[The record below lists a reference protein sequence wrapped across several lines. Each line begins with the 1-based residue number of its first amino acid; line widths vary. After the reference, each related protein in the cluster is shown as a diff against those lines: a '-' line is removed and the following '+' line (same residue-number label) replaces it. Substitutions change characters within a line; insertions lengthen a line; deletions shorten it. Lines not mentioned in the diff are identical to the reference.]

1 MEGLTLGL
9 GIIRLELMT
18 STMSRWH
25 STAELYPFPT
35 FIWKENW
42 LMNNNL
48 PKGRE
53 TQHHYPTIFSRTTWR
68 QTFLLFTLLRK
79 ERMRKIGYY
88 SEWIL
93 SKIGFP
99 TDLNHNIWSRKISNI
114 LPISI
119 KQVWHEHVK
128 YFVKHIWSD
137 LALVRAERTKDWLE
151 EQGEQDRVK
160 IIQRWYGSK
169 IYSCTQDIT
178 VFEK

>member
-35 FIWKENW
+35 LIWKENW

-53 TQHHYPTIFSRTTWR
+53 TQHNYPTILSRTTWS

-79 ERMRKIGYY
+79 KIGAY

-93 SKIGFP
+93 SKVVFP
-99 TDLNHNIWSRKISNI
+99 TDSNHNIWSRKISNI
-114 LPISI
+114 LPILI
-119 KQVWHEHVK
+119 KQVLHELESACLIRSSTSA
-128 YFVKHIWSD
+128 YGKHSI
-137 LALVRAERTKDWLE
+137 LFGRTRRTRSSQDYTEMIRIKLFFLH
-151 EQGEQDRVK
+151 QGEDPMQPL
-160 IIQRWYGSK
+160 
-169 IYSCTQDIT
+169 TT
-178 VFEK
+178 L